1 MPIRAVIFDLFGT
14 LVPEVPR
21 DDFYGSVDHMA
32 RVLGADPGKFRDAW
46 NATAF
51 ARQTAGYASME
62 ENLLSMCELVGL
74 PRPNPTDVSEAL
86 RGRDEM
92 YERWFYPRE
101 GAIETLGALRSR
113 GFPLGLISMCG
124 PGTPEMWRASR
135 LAGLVDVEV
144 FSSEVGLRK
153 PDPAIYLYA
162 CERLD
167 VDPPDCL
174 YCGDGS
180 YRELTGAT
188 ELGMTAVEIRDPNVD
203 ITTLLNAEPDDWAG
217 ARVADLRELLTMV

>member
-32 RVLGADPGKFRDAW
+32 RVLGADPRKFRDAW

-101 GAIETLGALRSR
+101 GAIETLVRFDPGAS
-113 GFPLGLISMCG
+113 PS
-124 PGTPEMWRASR
+124 
-135 LAGLVDVEV
+135 D
-144 FSSEVGLRK
+144 
-153 PDPAIYLYA
+153 
-162 CERLD
+162 
-167 VDPPDCL
+167 
-174 YCGDGS
+174 
-180 YRELTGAT
+180 
-188 ELGMTAVEIRDPNVD
+188 
-203 ITTLLNAEPDDWAG
+203 
-217 ARVADLRELLTMV
+217 